1 MVSSSISSLSSG
13 SSPVIRSRILRAFFV
28 LAIVFFFIRISLRV
42 LLEGCFSSESSVNV
56 RLWDFSLFGES
67 VHQDGNVSAMKEIQ
81 DAVIHVSLPCP
92 KLVDAIAYEVGLGTA
107 KLMSCCSEPPNT
119 GDAFR
124 IRPAVALAKLCQPL
138 HHWHAAP
145 LILVKV
151 DLSLWHRR
159 YLYL

>member
-1 MVSSSISSLSSG
+1 MASSSISSLSSR

-28 LAIVFFFIRISLRV
+28 LAIVFFFIRIPLRV
-42 LLEGCFSSESSVNV
+42 LLEGCFSPESSVNV

-92 KLVDAIAYEVGLGTA
+92 KLI
-107 KLMSCCSEPPNT
+107 SCCSEPPNT